1 MIALI
6 EQNRAAIEDLC
17 RRYGVKTLD
26 VFGSA
31 ADNTFET
38 GRSDVDFW
46 VEFFPKLPGQ
56 YADDFFALEDAL
68 TGLLGTRIDLVEAKA
83 QRNPYFIAAVN
94 ASKVPLY
101 AAA

>member
-6 EQNRAAIEDLC
+6 EQNRNAIEDLC
-17 RRYGVKTLD
+17 RRYGVKSLD

-31 ADNTFET
+31 VDATFEA
-38 GRSDVDFW
+38 GRSDIDFW
-46 VEFFPKLPGQ
+46 VEFFPKPPGQ

-68 TGLLGTRIDLVEAKA
+68 KDLLGTRVDLVEAKA
-83 QRNPYFIAAVN
+83 QRNPYFIEAVN